1 MTLEPNAQFLGGS
14 DEIGSLG
21 LLLNCNSHK
30 LLLDYGITPS
40 KPPTYPHPSPPVD
53 LAFLTH
59 SHLDHSGMMPWLVA
73 THNIPVHATPLT
85 KEVCMLLHK
94 DTVKIAK
101 MEGYASPYTN
111 QEVDDSAH
119 NYRDIHMNMP
129 YPISE
134 DLELY
139 THNAGH
145 VPGSLM
151 YEIKS
156 DKSILFTGDFNV
168 IDSQLIHG
176 ARPVSCDI
184 LFMESTYAGRE
195 HPKRDELE
203 KSFRD
208 RIEEIVNCGGQVI
221 VPAFAVARS
230 QELIMVLR
238 KAGFNIWYDGMGRKI
253 SRIYLGHKNELKD
266 SEALKRA
273 LNNIDYVY
281 SQNGRKTASEKA
293 DVIISSSGMLD
304 GGPVLSYINK
314 IKHDKKSAILL
325 TGYQIEGTNSRMLVE
340 HGKINMYGV
349 NEDIHC
355 QVDYFDFSGHA
366 GHQELIEFAKGC
378 GPETIVLFHGDQRE
392 TLVEPLKDITD
403 DVRVPS
409 DNEPLHL

>member
-1 MTLEPNAQFLGGS
+1 MNQQSSAQFLGGS

-21 LLLNCNSHK
+21 LLLNHGDQK
-30 LLLDYGITPS
+30 LLLEYGITPS

-53 LAFLTH
+53 LALLTH
-59 SHLDHSGMMPWLVA
+59 SHLDHSGMMPWLAA
-73 THNIPVHATPLT
+73 THNIPIYATPLT
-85 KEVCMLLHK
+85 KEVCLLLHK

-111 QEVDDSAH
+111 EEVDNSAH
-119 NYRDIHMNMP
+119 NYKDIQMNTP
-129 YPISE
+129 YQLS
-134 DLELY
+134 DQLELY

-151 YEIKS
+151 YELKAEQNIV
-156 DKSILFTGDFNV
+156 FTGDFNV

-176 ARPVSCDI
+176 ARPVSCDT

-203 KSFRD
+203 KSFIN
-208 RIEEIVNCGGQVI
+208 RIEDIIGCGGQVI

-238 KAGFNIWYDGMGRKI
+238 KSGFNIWYDGMGRKI
-253 SRIYLGHKNELKD
+253 SRIYLSHQNELKD
-266 SEALKRA
+266 PQALKKA

-293 DVIISSSGMLD
+293 EVIITSSGMLD
-304 GGPVLSYINK
+304 GGPVLSYVNK
-314 IKHDKKSAILL
+314 IKHDNKSAILL
-325 TGYQIEGTNSRMLVE
+325 TGYQIEGTNSRLLVE
-340 HGKINMYGV
+340 HKKINMYGV

-366 GHQELIEFAKGC
+366 GHQQLIDFARRC
-378 GPETIVLFHGDQRE
+378 SPNTIVLFHGDQRE
-392 TLVEPLKDITD
+392 TLVEPLKEVTD
-403 DVRVPS
+403 DIRVPT
-409 DNEPLHL
+409 DKQPINL